1 MNIGLLL
8 RYYRKLQNLSQSDLA
23 ERADINEKYYS
34 KIERDENNPTYSVV
48 NKIVNALEMKMTQ
61 LSIATD
67 GYCNFDYIFFPIE
80 MENGVF
86 IKEIPPRFVAEV
98 YYKNKIE
105 QVYVASSVKLTN
117 LISLEN
123 RKVNLQRIE
132 GDSKFV
138 HSLFSLDHNS
148 VKIILNLNI
157 INKIFYELY
166 CLGTLSGYHW
176 YGAGKQEITCDDYK
190 ADYFFEQEKIIVEN
204 KTIISEEESCDYPVE
219 KAQRYEEQFRK
230 IEKLIKR
237 DYTVR
242 MNFFILS
249 PWTNKIKFKDDFFR
263 KLKKLKN
270 EGMKVFF
277 YYLCYEKEIL
287 KVTRAKLVLKDN
299 YYDIVFYK
307 D

>member
-23 ERADINEKYYS
+23 ERANINEKYYS

-67 GYCNFDYIFFPIE
+67 GYCNFDYIFFPME

-148 VKIILNLNI
+148 VKISSL
-157 INKIFYELY
+157 
-166 CLGTLSGYHW
+166 
-176 YGAGKQEITCDDYK
+176 
-190 ADYFFEQEKIIVEN
+190 
-204 KTIISEEESCDYPVE
+204 
-219 KAQRYEEQFRK
+219 
-230 IEKLIKR
+230 
-237 DYTVR
+237 TV
-242 MNFFILS
+242 
-249 PWTNKIKFKDDFFR
+249 D
-263 KLKKLKN
+263 
-270 EGMKVFF
+270 
-277 YYLCYEKEIL
+277 
-287 KVTRAKLVLKDN
+287 
-299 YYDIVFYK
+299 
-307 D
+307 